1 MAMTLRRLGN
11 TQIEVTSI
19 GLGTWQFAGKKSVVG
34 AGYWSTPAQQEINAI
49 VKAALDG
56 GSNWFDTAELYG
68 SGQSERRLAHALIE
82 AEQSK
87 GDVVIATKWRPIGR
101 TARSIGRTI
110 DERLQSVAPF
120 GIDLYQI
127 HFPVLTFSS
136 IEAQMDAMADLVD
149 AGKVRAVGVSNFDA
163 EQMQRAYDHLSSRG
177 IPLASNQ
184 VEYNL
189 LNRRIESNGV
199 LDRAR
204 ALGVTIIAYSPL
216 EMGLLTGKFHKNPAL
231 LDRAPLLRRKRLR
244 KQLRASSP
252 VIETL
257 ARIAER
263 HGATPAQ
270 IALCWLINAHGDLV
284 VAIPG
289 ATKVR
294 HAAENAKAMT
304 IACTEDEMA
313 AIEKITKPFR

>member
-1 MAMTLRRLGN
+1 MSMTLRRLGN
-11 TQIEVTSI
+11 TQIEVTPI

-56 GSNWFDTAELYG
+56 GINWFDTAELYG

-82 AEQSK
+82 AGRSK
-87 GDVVIATKWRPIGR
+87 EDVVIATKWRPIGR

-149 AGKVRAVGVSNFDA
+149 VGKVRAVGVSNFDA

-189 LNRRIESNGV
+189 LDRRIESNGV
-199 LDRAR
+199 LDRAK

-216 EMGLLTGKFHKNPAL
+216 EMGLLTGKFHKNTAL
-231 LDRAPLLRRKRLR
+231 LDRAPLLRRRRLR
-244 KQLRASSP
+244 KQLRASGP

-257 ARIAER
+257 ERIAER

-294 HAAENAKAMT
+294 HAAENAKAMD
-304 IACTEDEMA
+304 IACTEDEIA
-313 AIEKITKPFR
+313 AIEAISKPFR